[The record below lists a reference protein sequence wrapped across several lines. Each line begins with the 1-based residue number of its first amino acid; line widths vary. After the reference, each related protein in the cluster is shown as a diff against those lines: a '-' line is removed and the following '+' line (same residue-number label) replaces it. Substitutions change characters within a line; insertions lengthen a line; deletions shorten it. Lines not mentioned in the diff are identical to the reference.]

1 MTPEELVEA
10 CRRGDPDAQRA
21 LYDATCDR
29 VYRLLLRMTRN
40 SQDAFDLAQ
49 ETYLKAFTRIGQFDA
64 AASVTTWLY
73 RIAVNEAL
81 QFLRSDKRRL
91 QRIQA
96 QTPPGPD
103 LRPTEAVDARL
114 DVEAGLARL
123 PEFERALLVLRY
135 MEGMDYAEMARVLD
149 RPAGTIASG
158 LNRARR
164 LLREAMGDEPREEPP
179 HTGHLR
185 E

>member
-1 MTPEELVEA
+1 MTPEDLVEA
-10 CRRGDPDAQRA
+10 CRRGDPSAQRA
-21 LYDATCDR
+21 LYELTSQR

-40 SQDAFDLAQ
+40 PQDAFDLAQ
-49 ETYLKAFTRIGQFDA
+49 EVYIKAFTRLEQFDA
-64 AASVTTWLY
+64 AASITTWIY

-81 QFLRSDKRRL
+81 QFLRADQRR
-91 QRIQA
+91 QRRIQA
-96 QTPPGPD
+96 QTPRESPS
-103 LRPTEAVDARL
+103 RPTETIDARL

-135 MEGMDYAEMARVLD
+135 LEGMDYAEMARVLD

-164 LLREAMGDEPREEPP
+164 MLREAMGGEPREEPP
-179 HTGHLR
+179 RAGHLK